1 MTETRSAHAADAS
14 APNELPGRRAAATAA
29 LVAATVVA
37 CLVVGGLFLALYPN
51 KGFVIAVGDDVPTY
65 IWRTRAVAEGGIDA
79 LERANHY
86 PFHSNTANPG
96 RPGYPV
102 MANLV
107 EDVTGVTSWRL
118 PFVLPAAGAV
128 AVGLAAA
135 AFAVWGLGEPRWST
149 PIYTLL
155 VGVSVNVAIT
165 ANGYFDNLLADATIL
180 AALAAA
186 LMLLEGGRAGAAV
199 ALLVAGTAVVHW
211 QFALALGAFL
221 LLLVALAVPQSRR
234 AGPPWTKTPSG
245 RLAGSAAIGGAIGF
259 GGLLLTPGLGS
270 VGTNTRHQFERI
282 LAGQAPF
289 YDLPLVLPVA
299 AGGVAALTAER
310 TRRRVR
316 GLILLLAWTALA
328 LVTYLAFVAGANVP
342 AQRMLA
348 FAISVPILVGAAVV
362 WVVKK
367 AARPGGNTGTA
378 ATWAIR
384 AAAVVVTVV
393 VLAGAFVIGHHAWF
407 RTVPYEQARTHATI
421 ETVVDYIR
429 TTPKGTPVVIVVQQR
444 PTRADFG
451 VVPALRRIRAQFP
464 PDRLADFYVYL
475 GLPEKYLA
483 GEATTKPSMPGFD
496 ETSKL
501 YWDIVRPIRDQ
512 QPVVLV
518 VHAFFDHFPKLKH
531 RHPEWP
537 VGGGDRFLVVNGPDF
552 VDRPLPPEPKPI
564 SGGTLAGGAVL
575 VLLALFAAGMG
586 WATLLPAGW
595 GARVALAPAFGTA
608 ALAIVGLAADRIGI
622 RLSGGAGVVIV
633 AVTALAGW
641 VPFAFAAIRARRR
654 DDRMRPQPEPATEGA
669 NA

>member
-14 APNELPGRRAAATAA
+14 APNELPGRRAAATVA

-37 CLVVGGLFLALYPN
+37 CLVVGGMFLALYPN

-65 IWRTRAVAEGGIDA
+65 VWRTRAVAEGGIDA

-86 PFHSNTANPG
+86 PFHSNTSNPG

-118 PFVLPAAGAV
+118 PFVLPAAGAI

-135 AFAVWGLGEPRWST
+135 AFAVWGLGEPRWSM

-165 ANGYFDNLLADATIL
+165 ANGYFDNLLVDATIL

-186 LMLLEGGRAGAAV
+186 LLLLEGGRAGAAV

-211 QFALALGAFL
+211 QFALALGGFL

-289 YDLPLVLPVA
+289 YALPLVLPVA
-299 AGGVAALTAER
+299 AGGVAALAAER

-328 LVTYLAFVAGANVP
+328 LFTYLAFVAGSNVP

-348 FAISVPILVGAAVV
+348 FAISVPILMGAAVV
-362 WVVKK
+362 WLVRQV
-367 AARPGGNTGTA
+367 AAKRKNAGA
-378 ATWAIR
+378 AFAIR
-384 AAAVVVTVV
+384 SVAAVVALA
-393 VLAGAFVIGHHAWF
+393 VLAGGFVLGARAWF

-421 ETVVDYIR
+421 EMVVDYVR
-429 TTPKGTPVVIVVQQR
+429 ATPKGTPVVIVVEQR

-475 GLPEKYLA
+475 GRPEKYLA
-483 GEATTKPSMPGFD
+483 GEATTKPNQPGFD
-496 ETSKL
+496 ETSQL
-501 YWDIVRPIRDQ
+501 YWDIVDPIREQ
-512 QPVVLV
+512 HPVVLV

-537 VGGGDRFLVVNGPDF
+537 VGGGDRFLVVDGPAPTE
-552 VDRPLPPEPKPI
+552 RPLPAEPKAA
-564 SGGTLAGGAVL
+564 SGAALATGAVL
-575 VLLALFAAGMG
+575 VLLALWVAGIG
-586 WATLLPAGW
+586 WSTLLPAGW

-608 ALAIVGLAADRIGI
+608 ALALFGLAADRIGI
-622 RLSGGAGVVIV
+622 GLSGGAGVAIV

-641 VPFAFAAIRARRR
+641 VPFAVAAIRARRR
-654 DDRMRPQPEPATEGA
+654 DNRMRPQPEPATEGA